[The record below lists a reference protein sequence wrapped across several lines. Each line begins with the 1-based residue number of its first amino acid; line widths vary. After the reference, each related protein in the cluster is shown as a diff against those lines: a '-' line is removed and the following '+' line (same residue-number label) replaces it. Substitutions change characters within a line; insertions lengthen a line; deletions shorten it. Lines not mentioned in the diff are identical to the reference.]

1 MALRLAEGLGAH
13 GHELLLLHH
22 PAAAIREPWRA
33 LGHRSA
39 GVLRGRDALLL
50 PNALSWL
57 ALRRFRPDV
66 LMAFMAWPHDLALFM
81 PAVQR
86 LGVPVVV
93 RCALAGT
100 LRPGPRDEAY
110 LRAAAR
116 FITVSED
123 LKRELLAALPGLDA
137 PVTPILNGTDIEAFE
152 QVAPADL
159 DLPAG
164 AVALGFIGRMH
175 EEKGLY
181 ELAAAWPRVAAAV
194 PDAWLVIAGSGGPH
208 QEHVRAAFG
217 GLPRVRMLGYR
228 TDNIALHLAFD
239 VLVLPSHR
247 EGFPNVVVEAMAA
260 GTPVVATSIS
270 GTVEAV
276 EPNVTGLLVPPRD
289 PDALAGALI
298 RLAADQP
305 LRRRMGTVAAARAR
319 ERFAWP
325 RAFNAYEAELLA
337 AAHSDGIAQ
346 DRTIR

>member
-22 PAAAIREPWRA
+22 PAAPIRRPWRA

-39 GVLRGRDALLL
+39 GVLRGRDALFV
-50 PNALSWL
+50 PNTLSRIV
-57 ALRRFRPDV
+57 LRRFRPDV

-81 PAVQR
+81 PAAQR
-86 LGVPVVV
+86 LGIPVVV

-123 LKRELLAALPGLDA
+123 IRRELVAALPGLDA
-137 PVTPILNGTDIEAFE
+137 PVTAIHNGTDIDAFE
-152 QVAPADL
+152 HTAPADL
-159 DLPAG
+159 DLPPG
-164 AVALGFIGRMH
+164 AVAFGFIGRMH
-175 EEKGLY
+175 EEKGLF
-181 ELAAAWPRVAAAV
+181 ELAEAWPQVAAAA
-194 PDAWLVIAGSGGPH
+194 PDAWLVIAGTGPH
-208 QEHVRAAFG
+208 EERVHTAFSA
-217 GLPRVRMLGYR
+217 LPRVRMLGYR
-228 TDNIALHLAFD
+228 TDNIALHRAFD

-276 EPNVTGLLVPPRD
+276 EPEVTGLLVPPRNA
-289 PDALAGALI
+289 DALAGALI
-298 RLAADQP
+298 RLAADEPQ
-305 LRRRMGTVAAARAR
+305 RRRMGALAAARAR

-325 RAFNAYEAELLA
+325 RVFDAYETELLA
-337 AAHSDGIAQ
+337 AAHRDDIARG
-346 DRTIR
+346 RTVR